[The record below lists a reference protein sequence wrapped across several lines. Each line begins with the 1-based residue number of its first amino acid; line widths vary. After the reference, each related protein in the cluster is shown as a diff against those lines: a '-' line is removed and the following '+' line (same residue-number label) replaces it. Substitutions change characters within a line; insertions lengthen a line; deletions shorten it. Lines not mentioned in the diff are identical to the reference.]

1 MHFPVTTLY
10 AAILGIL
17 LVVLSDLVS
26 RIRKKAKISLGS
38 SGDPILERA
47 VRAHGNFVEYVPL
60 ALILLLL
67 LETQGAGT
75 GMLHALGGTLLAGR
89 LLHVYGMVR
98 PDSIVAGRFWGTGL
112 TWLMILC
119 TSLLNLWRP
128 S

>member
-26 RIRKKAKISLGS
+26 RSRKKAKISIGS

-67 LETQGAGT
+67 LEVQAAAPL
-75 GMLHALGGTLLAGR
+75 MLHILGGTLLAGR
-89 LLHVYGMVR
+89 LLHVYGMIR
-98 PDSIVAGRFWGTGL
+98 PDGMIAGRFWGTGL
-112 TWLMILC
+112 TWLMILS
-119 TSLLNLWRP
+119 TSLLNLWRL

>member
-26 RIRKKAKISLGS
+26 RNRKKAKISIGS

-67 LETQGAGT
+67 LEVQAAAPL
-75 GMLHALGGTLLAGR
+75 MLHILGGTLLAGR
-89 LLHVYGMVR
+89 LLHVYGMIR
-98 PDSIVAGRFWGTGL
+98 PDGMIAGRFWGTGL
-112 TWLMILC
+112 TWLMILS
-119 TSLLNLWRP
+119 TSLLNLWRL

>member
-1 MHFPVTTLY
+1 MHFPVTTFY

-26 RIRKKAKISLGS
+26 RNRKKAKISLGS

-67 LETQGAGT
+67 LEGQAAAPW
-75 GMLHALGGTLLAGR
+75 MLHALGGTLLAGR
-89 LLHVYGMVR
+89 LLHVYGMIW
-98 PDSIVAGRFWGTGL
+98 PDGKVAGRFWGTGL
-112 TWLMILC
+112 TWLMVLC
-119 TSLLNLWRP
+119 TSLLNLWRL